1 MSGPGGPGGT
11 AGTGGARGARRVTWQ
26 DVRDLA
32 RRRLTDRTWRPG
44 DRIPDEA
51 TLAAELGC
59 SRSTVSRGLRALADD
74 GLLERRR
81 KGGTRVSERQDR
93 RARLSV
99 PLIRHEVEALGARHG
114 HALLVRER
122 VPAPPE
128 MREVFGATARR
139 RLLHLETLHTANARP
154 FALEDRWVDPRAV
167 SELVDADLARVSV
180 NEWLVDHVPLSRGAI
195 AFSAEGADERVA
207 EALGLAAGTAVFVVE
222 RTTWLDAVA
231 ITWVRI
237 AYGPGHRVETTL

>member
-1 MSGPGGPGGT
+1 MSGR
-11 AGTGGARGARRVTWQ
+11 AGTRGAARVTWQ

-74 GLLERRR
+74 GLLERKR
-81 KGGTRVSERQDR
+81 KGGTRVSERHGR

-99 PLIRHEVEALGARHG
+99 PLIRHEVEALGARHA
-114 HALLVRER
+114 HALLLRER
-122 VPAPPE
+122 VPAPPDV
-128 MREVFGATARR
+128 RARFGASARR
-139 RLLHLETLHTANARP
+139 ALLHLETLHTANERP

-167 SELVDADLARVSV
+167 PELVDADLERVSA
-180 NEWLVDHVPLSRGAI
+180 NEWLVDHVPLSRGTI
-195 AFSAEGADERVA
+195 VFSAEGADARVA
-207 EALGLAAGTAVFVVE
+207 RTLRVARGAALFVVE
-222 RTTWLDAVA
+222 RTTWLEATA

-237 AYGPGHRVETTL
+237 VYGPGHRVETVL